1 MNPRALLK
9 AAMADRAAFDVV
21 AASTEAGAFSEDLL
35 PIWEAVRKYYD
46 LSPEAVRADTET
58 VAAYAV
64 DSMSNPKHRKDTEAV
79 VRDIGADTADSRNVA
94 ELVRLAALARVRN
107 ELGMALGSR
116 KGYEDVEPLLLQFQ
130 SLSVPSSDDPELS
143 WNGIVR
149 RRTSR
154 KNRMRVSPRSLND
167 AIGGGL
173 LPGHNVTIFGLT
185 ESGKSALALSM
196 AVGFARRGIKVL
208 YIINEDAAADLMVR
222 AVSCITGQ
230 TYDTMESAPDEA
242 EKEAIRLGIGNI
254 VMRELAPGSLAEVEK
269 LVRQNKPAVLIVDQ
283 LRNLR
288 GTKTDNFTQMLDKV
302 AQGVRAI
309 GKKYKIATI
318 SVTQAADSAR
328 DRSVLDT
335 GDIDSS
341 NIGIPGAADVLIGI
355 GVTKALYDAGQRM
368 LSICKNK
375 LSGRHMAFPVNFRA
389 ETSRFSTV

>member
-1 MNPRALLK
+1 
-9 AAMADRAAFDVV
+9 MADRAAFDVV
-21 AASTEAGAFSEDLL
+21 AASTEVGAFSEDLL

-58 VAAYAV
+58 VVAYAV
-64 DSMSNPKHRKDTEAV
+64 EPMPNPKHRKDTEAV
-79 VRDIGADTADSRNVA
+79 VRDIGAGTADSRNVA

-107 ELGMALGSR
+107 ELGVALSSR

-355 GVTKALYDAGQRM
+355 GVTQALYNAGQRM

-389 ETSRFSTV
+389 ETSRFTTV